1 MSKTLPRIINK
12 STIAKTRLFK
22 VEAMELEFSNGVT
35 VNYERLLSTTSG
47 AVLIVPMLDN
57 DTVLLIREY
66 SAGVH
71 RYELAL
77 PKGRVEAHEDWLDA
91 ANREIREEIGY
102 AARSLEHLR
111 AVSIAP
117 GYLSHETQIVLA
129 QDLYESR
136 LEGDEPEALDVIP
149 WKLSELDKLL
159 ASGEISE
166 ARSIAA
172 LYIVRDKLRES

>member
-1 MSKTLPRIINK
+1 MPKTLPRIIDK
-12 STIAKTRLFK
+12 STLAKTRLFK
-22 VEAMELEFSNGVT
+22 IEALKLEFSNGVT
-35 VNYERLLSTTSG
+35 VEYERLLSSSAG

-66 SAGVH
+66 NAGVH

-77 PKGRVEAHEDWLDA
+77 PKGRVEAGEDWLDA

-102 AARSLEHLR
+102 AAHSLEHLR
-111 AVSIAP
+111 TVSIAP
-117 GYLSHETQIVLA
+117 GYLSHETHLVLA

-136 LEGDEPEALDVIP
+136 LQGDEPEEIEVIP
-149 WKLSELDKLL
+149 WQLSELDKLF

-172 LYIVRDKLRES
+172 LYIVRDKLKG

>member
-1 MSKTLPRIINK
+1 MSKTLPRIIK
-12 STIAKTRLFK
+12 KKTIAKSRLFK
-22 VEAMELEFSNGVT
+22 IEALELEFSNGVV
-35 VNYERLLSTTSG
+35 VNYERLLSSYAG

-66 SAGVH
+66 HAGVH

-77 PKGRVEAHEDWLDA
+77 PKGRVEAEEDWLDA

-102 AARSLEHLR
+102 AARSLKHLR
-111 AVSIAP
+111 SVTIAP
-117 GYLSHETQIVLA
+117 GYLGHETQIVLA

-136 LEGDEPEALDVIP
+136 LQGDEPEELEVVP
-149 WKLSELDKLL
+149 WKLSEIDRLL
-159 ASGEISE
+159 AGGEMSE

-172 LYIVRDKLRES
+172 LYLVREKLKER